1 MDAMIKQITNR
12 FYADYLMPSRLFEYE
27 RLLKMAIDKG
37 YLHITLSDYFEKLLA
52 GVDLGYCFL
61 HRHDI
66 DTDVRTARKMF
77 EIEKKLGVK
86 SSYYF
91 RLNTLD
97 FDLMREIN
105 DYGSDVGYH
114 YEELS
119 QFCKDNNI
127 SNPSLIKSRFQE
139 IENIFFD
146 NYSRIEN
153 KCGFKIKSVASHG
166 DFVNRK
172 LGMPNHEFMTREL
185 MKKCNIKFECYDD
198 RLLQSFSVI
207 LSDTHYPLFYRPSNP
222 FNAIEERYK
231 VIYLLSHPRHWSASP
246 IENTIDNIIRIKE
259 GIKFNFF
266 K

>member
-1 MDAMIKQITNR
+1 MIKQITNR

-105 DYGSDVGYH
+105 DYGSEVGYH

-119 QFCKDNNI
+119 QFCKDNSIYNPNI
-127 SNPSLIKSRFQE
+127 IDSYYSE
-139 IENIFFD
+139 IEKNFIENLF
-146 NYSRIEN
+146 RIEN
-153 KCGFKIKSVASHG
+153 RCGFKIKSIASHG

-172 LGMPNHEFMTREL
+172 LGKANYGFMTREL
-185 MKKCNIKFECYDD
+185 MDNCNITFECYDE
-198 RLLQSFSVI
+198 RLLKSLDVI
-207 LSDTHYPLFYRPSNP
+207 HSDTHYPLFYRPSNP
-222 FNAIEERYK
+222 FNSIEKRFK
-231 VIYLLSHPRHWSASP
+231 VIYLLSHPRHWRSSTL
-246 IENTIDNIIRIKE
+246 ENTVDNFKRLWE
-259 GIKFNFF
+259 GF
-266 K
+266 KYKLYQ